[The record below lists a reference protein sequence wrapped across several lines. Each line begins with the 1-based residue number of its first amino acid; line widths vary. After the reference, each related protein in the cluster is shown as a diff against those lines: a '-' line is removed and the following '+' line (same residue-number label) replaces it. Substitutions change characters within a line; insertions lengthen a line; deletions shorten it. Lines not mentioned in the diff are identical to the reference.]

1 MIRRSC
7 KSRRWGQR
15 RFVVSC
21 WVPVL
26 SRRGRWARLKRIYQ
40 SQPFSSLANHF
51 EQGLWFGMP
60 SGYFVLGRRWV
71 MICKLYQFRLFSPPP
86 HKLQTRI
93 RLGIPLRHRQAL
105 LETEQGKKIFWTTL
119 LDLIV
124 KGPQTQNKNK
134 TKKLEKCSSSSDS
147 WRASDTE
154 AAECGGGV

>member
-7 KSRRWGQR
+7 KSRRRGQG

-86 HKLQTRI
+86 HQLQTRI

-105 LETEQGKKIFWTTL
+105 LETEQGNKKF
-119 LDLIV
+119 LDYSSGSNCERTP
-124 KGPQTQNKNK
+124 GPKQKQNKK
-134 TKKLEKCSSSSDS
+134 TWKVLFFI
-147 WRASDTE
+147 R
-154 AAECGGGV
+154 